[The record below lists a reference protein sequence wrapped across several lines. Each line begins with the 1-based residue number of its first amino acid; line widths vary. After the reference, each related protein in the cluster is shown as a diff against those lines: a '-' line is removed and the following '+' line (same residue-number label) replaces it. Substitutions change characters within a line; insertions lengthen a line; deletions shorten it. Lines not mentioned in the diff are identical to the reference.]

1 MSLVQENQSI
11 LWKIMWYMN
20 KPTLKNKTV
29 FFRLL
34 AVSQKAGLGLRE
46 ALVSIYQSE
55 QNYGMKVVIQDLID
69 EINQGSSFATSM
81 EQHKWFF
88 GPDEIELIRASESI
102 GNMPDALMNEAQEL
116 ENFQRIQGKVKGALT
131 YPVMLL
137 WFSVVAVI
145 VLLVKVIPTFV
156 WLFAGK
162 ELPQITQIMLN
173 ASEFM
178 QSYWWIIAIIIWGSI
193 VTIWSLYKY
202 FLPFKII
209 VDNLTLKIPLLR
221 NVVKTFYLYRF
232 SKLLSDFYKAWVNPV
247 VSLEQMAEIFENYS
261 YKKKAMSI
269 RKDLEAWFWFADSME
284 WDSLFDPILV
294 QIVLV
299 WETTG
304 NIDEVLLRMSIFYND
319 SLDTQIKAL
328 MSLIEPLLM
337 AFIAVIIWWIV
348 ASIFLPMAD
357 LVNTIN

>member
-1 MSLVQENQSI
+1 METQSI
-11 LWKIMWYMN
+11 LGRLMWAMN
-20 KPTLKNKTV
+20 KPGLKNKTV

-55 QNYGMKVVIQDLID
+55 QHYGMKIIIQDMID
-69 EINQGSSFATSM
+69 DINQGASFASAM
-81 EQHKWFF
+81 ESHKWFF
-88 GPDEIELIRASESI
+88 GWDEIELLRASESI
-102 GNMPDALMNEAQEL
+102 GNMPDALMNQAEEL
-116 ENFQRIQGKVKGALT
+116 ENYQKIEGKVKGALT
-131 YPVMLL
+131 YPLMLL
-137 WFSVVAVI
+137 WFSVIAVI

-156 WLFAGK
+156 GLFEWR
-162 ELPQITQIMLN
+162 ELPQITQIMLD
-173 ASEFM
+173 ASGFM
-178 QSYWWIIAIIIWGSI
+178 QSYWWIIAIVIVSI
-193 VTIWSLYKY
+193 VVTVTSLYKY
-202 FLPFKII
+202 FLPFKIL
-209 VDNLTLKIPLLR
+209 VDTTMLRIPILKDVI
-221 NVVKTFYLYRF
+221 KTFYLYRF

-247 VSLEQMAEIFENYS
+247 VSLEQMSQIFENYA

-269 RKDLEAWFWFADSME
+269 RQDLEAWFGFADSME
-284 WDSLFDPILV
+284 WSPLFDSILV

-304 NIDEVLLRMSIFYND
+304 NIDEVLLRMALFYND
-319 SLDTQIKAL
+319 SMDTQIKSL
-328 MSLIEPLLM
+328 MSLIEPILM